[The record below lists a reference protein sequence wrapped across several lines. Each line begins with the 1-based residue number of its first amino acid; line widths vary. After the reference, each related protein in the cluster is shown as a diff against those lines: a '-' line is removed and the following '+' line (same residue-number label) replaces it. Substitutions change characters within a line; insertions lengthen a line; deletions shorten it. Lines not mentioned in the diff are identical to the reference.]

1 MIRAIVLLLILAAL
15 AVLAIQNFSTPVA
28 LVILSSRTGEIPFGL
43 LLVGAVGVGAL
54 VSLILYGLLSLRRSP
69 ESKYRPLGRRV
80 PYPESPRDTSLPPS
94 SPPYSSSAPYSS
106 AAFVTEP
113 SVTPQDSA
121 SGSPATEYSDTF
133 PEAAYR
139 PSPPPPPPEKKK
151 SPPHGDSGR
160 RRSSG
165 DDWGETRTAAQR
177 DSWDEG
183 GGPADGE
190 QRGLFDFIRPD
201 SGRGNAAQL
210 TDEIAEGWDESAAR
224 YEYPAAYPAN
234 DDGRY
239 EPGYDDGLDRGWER
253 GRYDEAPPNPAY
265 ERRVYQDGLYGENDL
280 EGSDFF
286 EEGVYSD
293 ENRPGEIG
301 PDGVYEADY
310 RVITPP
316 SQSLDDDED
325 KDYS

>member
-1 MIRAIVLLLILAAL
+1 MIRAIILLLILAAL

-54 VSLILYGLLSLRRSP
+54 ISLILYGLLSLRRSP

-94 SPPYSSSAPYSS
+94 SPSYSSEAPYSS
-106 AAFVTEP
+106 VAFVAEP
-113 SVTPQDSA
+113 SITPQEA
-121 SGSPATEYSDTF
+121 APSPPTTAYSDTF

-139 PSPPPPPPEKKK
+139 PAPQPSPAPEKKK
-151 SPPHGDSGR
+151 SPPRSDSDR
-160 RRSSG
+160 NSSGG
-165 DDWGETRTAAQR
+165 DDWGEVRTAAQR

-183 GGPADGE
+183 GSPSDGE

-201 SGRGNAAQL
+201 SSRGNATQL
-210 TDEIAEGWDESAAR
+210 TDDIAEGWDESAAR
-224 YEYPAAYPAN
+224 YEYPAAYPA

-239 EPGYDDGLDRGWER
+239 EPGYNDGLDRGWER
-253 GRYDEAPPNPAY
+253 GGYDEAPPNPAY
-265 ERRVYQDGLYGENDL
+265 ERRVYRDGLYGENDFG
-280 EGSDFF
+280 ESDFF

-316 SQSLDDDED
+316 SQPLDDDD